1 MLLEKYDKNKKKE
14 LIRLLKKKRKNEEK
28 IEKEMQR
35 RANTKYTTKYLKEN
49 KKLLEQNAM
58 TIDKVE
64 YEKIVMDMKEKL
76 FK

>member
-28 IEKEMQR
+28 IKKEMQR

-64 YEKIVMDMKEKL
+64 YEKIVINMKEKL